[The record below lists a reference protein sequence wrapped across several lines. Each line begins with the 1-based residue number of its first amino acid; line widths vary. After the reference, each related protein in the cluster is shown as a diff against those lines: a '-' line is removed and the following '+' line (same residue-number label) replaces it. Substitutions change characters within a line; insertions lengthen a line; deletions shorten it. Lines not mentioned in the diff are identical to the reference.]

1 MSTEPTTGQIE
12 ESLLR
17 DAFNED
23 VEDHPGEARSQD
35 QDLFSMFLALSEQD
49 FSNKPLHH
57 ESLTEAPIE
66 DRPQEALEFPEEDL
80 FGHSA
85 DENDEDE
92 DELFF
97 EQVGEHSEDE
107 APGIDAFDM
116 PDEVIEPR
124 VDEDVDASADVS
136 ADVSAGDSAGDSASA
151 KVEAEAEIAYA
162 PDFVIHA
169 EAARPRSRAEELLEQ
184 TSRPYGPGYTSRPSG
199 APKKDDAFVL
209 KDEVEGPLDA
219 LLRDREALLDVIMK
233 GKGLVSVARVMLIT
247 VVVCGAALGASV
259 GMYRGGVQILFAGI
273 KLPLVLLLT
282 TAVCAPVY
290 TALKMAMRERA
301 SLLEDFALVL
311 SSLALSS
318 VVAASLAPLLLLA
331 IFNGYSYHTLTLLL
345 VSICG
350 LGGVCGFL
358 FFTKGLRR
366 QVVAAERMIYLV
378 FLCVIGVV
386 SMQVSWLM
394 RPYLV
399 RPQTDD
405 VPFVRSL
412 EGSFFEA
419 VRTSADSARG
429 IYDYESDLSANYH
442 RYDRSSRS
450 GSMSRRSVEPAR
462 ALEGTRTRD
471 VDAPVVTG
479 RYDETIPAVAPTD
492 VVAEPVEDV
501 AAPTPEDAELL
512 REGGEV
518 KELLLEEEPGSA
530 PEVSD
535 VNDVNAAEE
544 VSP

>member
-49 FSNKPLHH
+49 FSNKSLHH
-57 ESLTEAPIE
+57 ESSTEAPIE
-66 DRPQEALEFPEEDL
+66 DRPQETLEFPEEDL
-80 FGHSA
+80 FGHGA
-85 DENDEDE
+85 DENDAGEDK

-97 EQVGEHSEDE
+97 EQAGEHSADE
-107 APGIDAFDM
+107 APVIDAFDM

-136 ADVSAGDSAGDSASA
+136 AGDSASA
-151 KVEAEAEIAYA
+151 KAEAEAEIAYA

-273 KLPLVLLLT
+273 KLPLVLLMT

-450 GSMSRRSVEPAR
+450 GSTSRRSVEPAR

-518 KELLLEEEPGSA
+518 KELLLEEEPGSTPTSA
-530 PEVSD
+530 D
-535 VNDVNAAEE
+535 VNDANDANDAEE